1 MVTSTMEETIFFND
15 AEVRLEGRLLMA
27 SPQQA
32 VVITHPHPL
41 YGGDMDNGVVSAIAE
56 AYTQEGWTTLRF
68 NFRGTGRSGGHHE
81 DGIGEQGDVQAAL
94 TCLKNLGLQRIDLAG
109 YSFGAWVL
117 AAWARSV
124 GDHPHRLLLVA
135 PPVAFIDFTQMTI
148 PGLYHV
154 FTGSLDDL
162 APPRQINLALPHWHP
177 QARLNVIQGAD
188 HSFWGHFQTLQ
199 REIAAAIG

>member
-1 MVTSTMEETIFFND
+1 MEKTIFFND

-27 SPQQA
+27 SPKQA

-41 YGGDMDNGVVSAIAE
+41 YGGDMDNGVVTAIAE
-56 AYTQEGWTTLRF
+56 AYNQEGWSTLRF
-68 NFRGTGRSGGHHE
+68 NFRGTGRSSGHHE
-81 DGIGEQGDVQAAL
+81 DGIGEQVDVQAAI
-94 TCLKNLGLQRIDLAG
+94 TCLKNLGFQRIDLAG

-117 AAWARSV
+117 AAWARSA

-135 PPVAFIDFTQMTI
+135 PPVAFIDFTKMTI
-148 PGLYHV
+148 PGLHHV

-162 APPRQINLALPHWHP
+162 APPGQINLALPHWHA
-177 QARLNVIQGAD
+177 QARLSVIQGAD
-188 HSFWGHFQTLQ
+188 HSFWGHFQTLE